1 MSRFVYSDK
10 RQCVIVSL
18 YFKTSQARRPLLLFH
33 SSPVTVLSEVETSR
47 LVARF
52 TYVLVGGLYTCYMFV
67 LVGGVYA

>member
-1 MSRFVYSDK
+1 MCP
-10 RQCVIVSL
+10 CVPVFQNISSSAAV
-18 YFKTSQARRPLLLFH
+18 LLFH
-33 SSPVTVLSEVETSR
+33 SSPVTVLCEVETSR